1 MAVTRNVAVLSVDFI
16 CALTRNSAWLLKQRK
31 HILPGYSAYARMAAC
46 DNAETE
52 DAEGDRLQFTAVI
65 SKLHDL
71 IACCMRGKSY
81 ALCVCLVLQYL
92 L

>member
-1 MAVTRNVAVLSVDFI
+1 MRIDQELRLASETEEAH
-16 CALTRNSAWLLKQRK
+16 SA
-31 HILPGYSAYARMAAC
+31 HPGYSAYARMAAC